1 VVARHILSL
10 FHRDRRCLSDNRKG
24 RMVLVESRAAGAA
37 AETPFGASPT
47 PSTPGEESWAEG
59 KNPLTPFTHFAT
71 AGA

>member
-1 VVARHILSL
+1 
-10 FHRDRRCLSDNRKG
+10 
-24 RMVLVESRAAGAA
+24 MVLVESRAAGAA